1 MKDST
6 KQILNLTQ
14 LSFHQ
19 IRKNEIT
26 QVSGFQGRGTRILG
40 TEHTEDPKLP
50 VRACHQTPTTMR
62 GKDRDTF

>member
-1 MKDST
+1 MRKVKDSA

-26 QVSGFQGRGTRILG
+26 QV
-40 TEHTEDPKLP
+40 
-50 VRACHQTPTTMR
+50 V
-62 GKDRDTF
+62 